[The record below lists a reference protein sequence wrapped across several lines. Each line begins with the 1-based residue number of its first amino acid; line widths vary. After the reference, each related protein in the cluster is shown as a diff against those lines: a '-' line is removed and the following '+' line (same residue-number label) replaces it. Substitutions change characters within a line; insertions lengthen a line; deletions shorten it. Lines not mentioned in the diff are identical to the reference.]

1 MKIIGNE
8 SEQTILKELGTRI
21 KQYRISLNMTQA
33 ELAEKCGVSSST
45 AVRLENGA
53 DLKISNY
60 LKILG
65 ALGLIQN
72 LDILVPE
79 AQEDF
84 KALYEKKPA
93 RRRVKQS
100 TAKTKSN
107 WVWGEDKDDR

>member
-8 SEQTILKELGTRI
+8 TEQIIINELGARI

-33 ELAEKCGVSSST
+33 ELAEKCRVSSST
-45 AVRLENGA
+45 VTRLESGA

-65 ALGLIQN
+65 GLGLLQN

-84 KALYEKKPA
+84 KAIYEKRPVKQ
-93 RRRVKQS
+93 RVKHS
-100 TAKTKSN
+100 NTNNKSD
-107 WVWGEDKDDR
+107 WVWGEDKEDE